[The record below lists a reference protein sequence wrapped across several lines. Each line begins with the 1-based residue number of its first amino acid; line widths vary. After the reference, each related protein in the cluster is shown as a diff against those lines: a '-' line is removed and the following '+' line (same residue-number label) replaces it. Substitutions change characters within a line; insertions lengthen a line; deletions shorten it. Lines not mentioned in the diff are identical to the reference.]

1 MKQRHLGWFGG
12 MILLFSLGF
21 FPAQGSSAHVIQVDV
36 EHVIH
41 PLTVE
46 IVQQAIKQA
55 GEEDAAAVLLRINTP
70 GGLLSATKE
79 VIQAIVAS
87 ETPIIVYVAPSGGRA
102 ASAGFMILMAA
113 DIAAMAP
120 GTNTGAA
127 HPVMMGGEMDPVM
140 KEKVTNDA
148 AAAVRSVT
156 NKRGRNPELAEK
168 AVIESKAF
176 TEQEALDAHLI
187 DIVAPNVEALLAE
200 LDGKTIQRF
209 DGTEHTMDLAQATV
223 VLFELSRRQT
233 ILLALID
240 PNLAFVLLVLGLVG
254 VYVEFTNPGLI
265 FPGVAGA
272 ILVLLG
278 AMALTV
284 LPINWAAA
292 ALVVLGLVFFILEA
306 TTTTHGILAA
316 GGVIAMVLGAVMLID
331 TDVPELSI
339 NWPTAIGVTLPFAA
353 ITVFLLQLA
362 MRSFH
367 LKVATGPEGMVGE
380 LGIAKTDIHAK
391 GRVFVHGEWWNAS
404 SDNLIS
410 SGAPVR
416 VVRVENLKLR
426 VEERPGTTQH
436 SELAVP

>member
-12 MILLFSLGF
+12 IILLFSLGF
-21 FPAQGSSAHVIQVDV
+21 LPAQADSAHVIQVDV

-55 GEEDAAAVLLRINTP
+55 GEEDAAAVLLRMNTP

-140 KEKVTNDA
+140 KKKVTNDA

-209 DGTEHTMDLAQATV
+209 DGTEHTMDLAQASV

-254 VYVEFTNPGLI
+254 IYVEFTNPGLI

-306 TTTTHGILAA
+306 TTTTNGILAA
-316 GGVIAMVLGAVMLID
+316 GGVVAMVLGSVMLID
-331 TDVPELSI
+331 TEIPELSI
-339 NWPTAIGVTLPFAA
+339 NWSTAIGVTLPFAG
-353 ITVFLLQLA
+353 ITIFLLQLA
-362 MRSFH
+362 VRSYQ
-367 LKVATGPEGMVGE
+367 LKVATGSEGMVGE

-404 SDNLIS
+404 SDQPIS

-426 VEERPGTTQH
+426 VEPRPGTTQH
-436 SELAVP
+436 SESAVN